1 MGALIQTKGTQ
12 RLARL
17 FNNRFD
23 TDSIDQ
29 TRNVQ
34 NSSGTLQAA
43 FATLPN
49 LLAISDNFIAQNATA
64 QWVPKVRDVLYPAA
78 TLVAVAVS
86 GKKITFI
93 DPAPGLP
100 PLIANGISAADLDLA
115 LGVPKGATVSNVAR
129 GTPTAGKTTV
139 TFSVAVT
146 AKVGDRISFCPLKH
160 QNLVRRWRFYL
171 GTDLNGNNHTR
182 IQSAVLTALTD
193 PSVTCARFQAVENST
208 QTVFVETI
216 FATTDDEDDNLD
228 PAHKS
233 LFVAL
238 MTARTN
244 APDTVDDP

>member
-64 QWVPKVRDVLYPAA
+64 QWVPKVKDVLYPSA

-86 GKKITFI
+86 GKRSRS
-93 DPAPGLP
+93 LNR
-100 PLIANGISAADLDLA
+100 PLIGH
-115 LGVPKGATVSNVAR
+115 R
-129 GTPTAGKTTV
+129 
-139 TFSVAVT
+139 
-146 AKVGDRISFCPLKH
+146 
-160 QNLVRRWRFYL
+160 
-171 GTDLNGNNHTR
+171 
-182 IQSAVLTALTD
+182 
-193 PSVTCARFQAVENST
+193 
-208 QTVFVETI
+208 
-216 FATTDDEDDNLD
+216 
-228 PAHKS
+228 
-233 LFVAL
+233 
-238 MTARTN
+238 
-244 APDTVDDP
+244 